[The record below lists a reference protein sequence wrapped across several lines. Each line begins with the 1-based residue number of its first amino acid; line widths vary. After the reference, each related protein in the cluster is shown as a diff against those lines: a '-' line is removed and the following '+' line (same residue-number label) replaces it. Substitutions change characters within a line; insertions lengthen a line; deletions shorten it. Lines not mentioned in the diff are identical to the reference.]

1 MAAAMTNL
9 QNDEFRQLVAERVRR
24 FFGMSVDEFARAFR
38 AGELDERPIALDL
51 ALLVG
56 VKGRAK

>member
-1 MAAAMTNL
+1 MVAAMTEL

-38 AGELDERPIALDL
+38 AGELDDRPIALDL